1 MIKQKAIHAA
11 ALFLQ
16 NDAIE
21 TGSDMLIP
29 YARTKEHA

>member
-1 MIKQKAIHAA
+1 MIKQEAIHAA

-16 NDAIE
+16 NDALV

-29 YARTKEHA
+29 YLRTKEDA

>member
-16 NDAIE
+16 NDAIA

-29 YARTKEHA
+29 YSRTKEHA